1 MMASLLH
8 PLVGDRSDGLTLIG
22 DGQQTIYRG
31 GYTLGEV
38 GISLE
43 GRGVVLDVNHRNTAE
58 ILDFAKQMV
67 AADPFTD
74 IEGMDG
80 TGDAVSAVTRNGP
93 APVVHCAVGRADHDA
108 AMLPLLN
115 EVLRLVATSRGDVR
129 ILTATN
135 RQADDVMTVLRPAGV
150 RFVSLKDY
158 DGKPVDAVK
167 VGTVKRSKGHEFKQV
182 LLAHVRGR
190 LLADVRASMSEAER
204 ERRELERRELHVGMT
219 RARYGLWVGVC
230 R

>member
-1 MMASLLH
+1 M
-8 PLVGDRSDGLTLIG
+8 
-22 DGQQTIYRG
+22 
-31 GYTLGEV
+31 
-38 GISLE
+38 
-43 GRGVVLDVNHRNTAE
+43 NHRNTAE

-74 IEGMDG
+74 IEGVDG

-93 APVVHCAVGRADHDA
+93 APVVHCAAGRADHDV
-108 AMLPLLN
+108 AMLARLN
-115 EVLRLVATSRGDVR
+115 EVLRLVGTSRGDVR

-190 LLADVRASMSEAER
+190 LLADARASMSEAER
-204 ERRELERRELHVGMT
+204 ERRELERRELYVGMT